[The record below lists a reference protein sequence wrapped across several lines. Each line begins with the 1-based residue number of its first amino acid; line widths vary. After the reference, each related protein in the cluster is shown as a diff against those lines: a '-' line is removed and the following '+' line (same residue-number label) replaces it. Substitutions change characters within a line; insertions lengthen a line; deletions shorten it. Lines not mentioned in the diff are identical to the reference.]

1 MGRGGEGE
9 RTFCEFDRMSGDERV
24 DGRSGGGEEL

>member
-9 RTFCEFDRMSGDERV
+9 RTFCEFDRMGGDERV